1 VNGVVSDALAIEV
14 RVCAPEAIGAA
25 WQRLWSRVPGATP
38 FASPAWLMPWARHYA
53 PDRCWVALAAHGD
66 ELVGCLP
73 VFWWQGGLLLAGT
86 GPSDHGGALLLPG
99 FESCAQA
106 LLAAA
111 LRAIERT
118 IERIEFQQLRA
129 GSALL
134 EMASPRGWRDAVE
147 TGVVCPVLALAG
159 TDGTAQIPKRMQR
172 NWRYSLHAI
181 ARHEGRVE
189 RVPDDEA
196 GDALAELARLHAL
209 RWAGRGEAGVLADPL
224 LCRLL
229 ADAGPALAEA
239 GLLRLQR
246 LVVGARTVAVLFAMH
261 GDRQTC
267 CYLSGFDPAFAK
279 LSPVTAL
286 VGATIAQAAREGD
299 RAVDFLRGEEPYKYG
314 WGAAAEARFR
324 RVFVPA

>member
-1 VNGVVSDALAIEV
+1 MNAIVGDALEV
-14 RVCAPEAIGAA
+14 EIRVCTFESIGPA

-38 FASPAWLMPWARHYA
+38 FAAPAWLIAWARHYA
-53 PDRCWVALAAHGD
+53 PDRCWVGAASRAD

-73 VFWWQGGLLLAGT
+73 MFCWQDRLLLAGT
-86 GPSDHGGALLLPG
+86 GPSDHGEALLLPG
-99 FESCAQA
+99 FEWCARE
-106 LLAAA
+106 LLAKT
-111 LRAIERT
+111 LSAIDRP
-118 IERIEFQQLRA
+118 IEAIDLQQLRA

-134 EMASPRGWRDAVE
+134 TMASPRGWRDTVDG
-147 TGVVCPVLALAG
+147 GVVCPVLALAG
-159 TDGTAQIPKRMQR
+159 ADGTAEIPKRMQR

-181 ARHEGRVE
+181 ARHAGRVE
-189 RVPDDEA
+189 RVPDDEST
-196 GDALAELARLHAL
+196 DALAELARLHAL
-209 RWAGRGEAGVLADPL
+209 RWAERGETGVLADPL
-224 LCRLL
+224 LRRLL
-229 ADAGPALAEA
+229 SDVGPALAEA

-299 RAVDFLRGEEPYKYG
+299 HAVDFLRGEEPYKYG
-314 WGAAAEARFR
+314 WGAAPEARFR
-324 RVFVPA
+324 RVFVPV